1 MDLGPPTQLR
11 PYNAKRK
18 PKIRWVRSA
27 KGSAEDA
34 KGALFALPGPPGV
47 HQGRKMG
54 TVCVA
59 HGLFLHPER
68 HDQVLCLP
76 VAFVSIE
83 IQT

>member
-1 MDLGPPTQLR
+1 MSMDPGPPTQLC
-11 PYNAKRK
+11 PQNA
-18 PKIRWVRSA
+18 ILFSMARSA
-27 KGSAEDA
+27 EYA